1 MQVITYLARRQI
13 FENKQIYEDYY
24 EKLPVWRRCKI
35 DKIQNMKAK
44 TLSLAAGACFFNGL
58 CDLNIDPNKID
69 IDFNIEGK
77 PYIKNTN
84 NIFFNISHSKDI
96 AICSFASSNIGC
108 DIEKLDNSRINIDI
122 INKIA
127 SKEEQ
132 EYFAK
137 VSIENKK
144 EEFLKLWT
152 YKESFVK
159 YKGSGLKDIKNI
171 SIYDK
176 NGNINDLSFDGH
188 KMYFKNFCFEDYIIA
203 VCSEY
208 NDFAS
213 DIINIYK

>member
-1 MQVITYLARRQI
+1 MMKMFDSDEV
-13 FENKQIYEDYY
+13 
-24 EKLPVWRRCKI
+24 
-35 DKIQNMKAK
+35 QNVETK
-44 TLSLAAGACFFNGL
+44 TLSLAAGACFLNGL
-58 CDLNIDPNKID
+58 CDLNIDPNKTD

-108 DIEKLDNSRINIDI
+108 DIEKLDNSRINIDV

-152 YKESFVK
+152 YKESFIK

-188 KMYFKNFCFEDYIIA
+188 KIYFKDYDFGDCIIA

>member
-1 MQVITYLARRQI
+1 MQVKTYVARRQM
-13 FENKQIYEDYY
+13 FENREVCDEYY
-24 EKLPVWRRCKI
+24 KKLPDWRRKKV
-35 DKIQNMKAK
+35 DNIQNVETK
-44 TLSLAAGACFFNGL
+44 TLTLAAGACFFNGL
-58 CDLNIDPNKID
+58 CDLNIDPNKTD

-108 DIEKLDNSRINIDI
+108 DIEKLDNSRINIDV

-176 NGNINDLSFDGH
+176 NGNLNDLSFDGH
-188 KMYFKNFCFEDYIIA
+188 KIYFKNFCFEDYIIT